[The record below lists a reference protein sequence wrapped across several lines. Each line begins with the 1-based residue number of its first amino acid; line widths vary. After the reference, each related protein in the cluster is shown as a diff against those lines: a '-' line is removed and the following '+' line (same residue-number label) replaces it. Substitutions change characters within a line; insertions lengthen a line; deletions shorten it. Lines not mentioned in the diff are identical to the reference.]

1 METTQDIELKDEW
14 DEESAMKVL
23 KHPTVDAKL
32 WSEAVEWLMLYGP
45 EEVRQILLNSA
56 GTATNE
62 CFPDLKAKGYAAD
75 GQPCYSVDDLAKNLN
90 ISEDEA
96 RIMIQEKEKAHK
108 LHHFID
114 EEDTMK
120 VQ

>member
-1 METTQDIELKDEW
+1 MELKDEW
-14 DEESAMKVL
+14 DLASAMKIL
-23 KHPTVDAKL
+23 EHQTVDAKI
-32 WSEAVEWLMLYGP
+32 WAEAVEWLILYGP
-45 EEVRQILLNSA
+45 ENIRELLLTSS
-56 GTATNE
+56 GTATHE
-62 CFPDLKAKGYAAD
+62 CFPDLQAKGYAPD
-75 GQPCYSVDDLAKNLN
+75 GQPCYSVEDLARNLD

-96 RIMIQEKEKAHK
+96 RKMIQEKEKAHK